1 MNNYIIV
8 LFKNKTK
15 KKIIKKFK
23 TFDRAKKFY
32 DNLVKES
39 QSVIFG
45 MKTEN
50 GKPCE
55 YEIGFLERVIAHR
68 PYFVRDQFGRQIKI
82 DLDDPDFNITVIN
95 QYNKEE
101 LIYDVNKSKKITVP
115 TLLKQYLPKVGVKL
129 VSKLNNKIVIQNDD
143 KIYLFSLKSEDDCD
157 RLMDCLSSH
166 MLNEG
171 RIDCLLVKDSSKEQ
185 KKYMYDLLS
194 ENGYS
199 KSVLYRRFT
208 TYKR

>member
-1 MNNYIIV
+1 MDNYIIV
-8 LFKNKTK
+8 LFKNKIK

-32 DNLVKES
+32 DDLVKNNE
-39 QSVIFG
+39 SVIFE

-50 GKPCE
+50 GKPCD
-55 YEIGFLERVIAHR
+55 YEIGFLERVISHR

-82 DLDDPDFNITVIN
+82 DLDDPDFNITIIN
-95 QYNKEE
+95 QYSKEE
-101 LIYDVNKSKKITVP
+101 LIYDVSKSKKITVQ
-115 TLLKQYLPKVGVKL
+115 TLLKQYLPKIGIKMI
-129 VSKLNNKIVIQNDD
+129 SKLNNKIVIQNDD
-143 KIYLFSLKSEDDCD
+143 KINLFSLKSEDDCD
-157 RLMDCLSSH
+157 RLMDSLVSY

-171 RIDCLLVKDSSKEQ
+171 RFDCILVKDSSKEQ

>member
-1 MNNYIIV
+1 MSNFIIV
-8 LFKNKTK
+8 LFKNKIK

-23 TFDRAKKFY
+23 TYNNAKKFY
-32 DNLVKES
+32 DKILSES
-39 QSVIFG
+39 NTVIFN
-45 MKTEN
+45 METEN
-50 GKPCE
+50 GKYCE
-55 YEIGFLERVIAHR
+55 YELGFLERGVAHR
-68 PYFVRDQFGRQIKI
+68 PYFVRDQIGRQIKI

-101 LIYDVNKSKKITVP
+101 LIYDLNKSKKITVP

-143 KIYLFSLKSEDDCD
+143 KIFLFSLKSEDDCD